1 MFILYPVSACNSV
14 LFEGALNHKCLCLK
28 IVWCMIH
35 DFMSK
40 HNNFIKIYSCEFWL
54 KLFFSFGEHINELC
68 GLQSSVTSLERLN
81 KDNTLVEISQFITF
95 LLFVVPFRHL
105 WFHLSI
111 VHQISCLFS
120 SDPFGLFLH
129 HALLK

>member
-1 MFILYPVSACNSV
+1 MFILYPVSACNSI

-81 KDNTLVEISQFITF
+81 KYNTSFSWDIAVHYLS
-95 LLFVVPFRHL
+95 FVCCALYTSVV
-105 WFHLSI
+105 SI
-111 VHQISCLFS
+111 VHHISCLFS